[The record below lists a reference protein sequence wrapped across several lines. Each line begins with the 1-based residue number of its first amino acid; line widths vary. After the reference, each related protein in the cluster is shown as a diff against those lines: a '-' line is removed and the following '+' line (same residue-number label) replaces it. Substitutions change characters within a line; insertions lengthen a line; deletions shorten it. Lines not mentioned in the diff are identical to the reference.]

1 MFTIDAA
8 IVVYDVALPETF
20 SMVFAVLYTKVKV
33 RKWIEEMSVI
43 CNKSVVYV
51 VVGNKTD
58 LVTNYDSTE
67 ARAFA
72 ASINGSY
79 VETSAKTGQNL
90 NLMLESVTRSL
101 CVLSVLLNR
110 PFEAGLNESV

>member
-1 MFTIDAA
+1 
-8 IVVYDVALPETF
+8 
-20 SMVFAVLYTKVKV
+20 MVFTVLCIKVKV
-33 RKWIEEMSVI
+33 KTWIEEMSVI
-43 CNKSVVYV
+43 CNRDVVYV

-72 ASINGSY
+72 ASIHGSY

-90 NLMLESVTRSL
+90 SLMLESVARSL
-101 CVLSVLLNR
+101 CVLLVLLNR
-110 PFEAGLNESV
+110 SFEAGLSKSV

>member
-8 IVVYDVALPETF
+8 IVVYDVSLPETF

-58 LVTNYDSTE
+58 LVK
-67 ARAFA
+67 AV
-72 ASINGSY
+72 I
-79 VETSAKTGQNL
+79 KI
-90 NLMLESVTRSL
+90 
-101 CVLSVLLNR
+101 
-110 PFEAGLNESV
+110 